1 MATWELGTT
10 PPPIT
15 TLASGDRRHQHDPLP
30 PPPPTGLYTR
40 RVTLPSPSPRAY
52 SGPTNSSVLS
62 QQWLTTGREI
72 LVPLNFVF
80 VHPVH
85 IFYQL
90 S

>member
-30 PPPPTGLYTR
+30 PPPPPGLYTR
-40 RVTLPSPSPRAY
+40 RVTLPQPPCN

-62 QQWLTTGREI
+62 QRGTQ
-72 LVPLNFVF
+72 LVGNSLCFPALYLCIQFVF
-80 VHPVH
+80 
-85 IFYQL
+85 FT